1 MQKIK
6 WKNALFFWFKKS
18 IFKDENL
25 KLLDALNYIKKE
37 INFEDKMKDSELDY
51 LIVLTLYF
59 NGEYEKVKNK

>member
-1 MQKIK
+1 MPYFSDLKKYIKI
-6 WKNALFFWFKKS
+6 
-18 IFKDENL
+18 ENL

-51 LIVLTLYF
+51 LSALTLYF